1 MFEAY
6 NKSLPLSS
14 ARFCVCVCDGES
26 VCVSDSESV
35 CVIECV
41 CVRESE

>member
-14 ARFCVCVCDGES
+14 ARFCVCVGVCVCDGES

-35 CVIECV
+35 CV
-41 CVRESE
+41 